1 MLMRRF
7 RIPLLIG
14 LILLCV
20 VSLGCSGGYEK
31 QVVISFDAKQSY
43 ASPILASFARQFPKD
58 EFQVVKRSLG
68 ADDFRGAS
76 QSNVPA
82 PSKNDF
88 GDVIWNSDVLRTLQ
102 WQRQG
107 LLQSRSWA
115 IPTEWPKS
123 FRASNGTWVAF
134 AARARVLLI
143 NEQLIDPSAVPTR
156 VLDLG
161 ALQWKDKCG
170 IASLASS
177 SVRAHWSTMVASSEA
192 IKLNGLSDQDIATN
206 NQQSFD
212 FAKWA
217 DRLAQNA
224 KIYDDEKQV
233 ATAVE
238 QGEIHW
244 AIVDSDVAIAASDRN
259 KAIRISFPDQTED
272 GFGTVLIPGTVSVVA
287 DAKNPKVAGRLADFL
302 VSDEVEARLTISDSA
317 TIPLNPKPKELSRL
331 LKGLDV
337 KWAEVKLEELVD
349 AWETKVIQSGDKLG
363 SNLRN

>member
-14 LILLCV
+14 MILLCG

-31 QVVISFDAKQSY
+31 QVVISFDAKQAY
-43 ASPILASFARQFPKD
+43 AAPILASFARQFPKD

-68 ADDFRGAS
+68 PYDLRGAS
-76 QSNVPA
+76 QAKAPTPSN
-82 PSKNDF
+82 NDY
-88 GDVIWNSDVLRTLQ
+88 GDVIWNSDVLRTLK

-107 LLQSRSWA
+107 LLQARSWA

-123 FRASNGTWVAF
+123 FRASDGTWIAF
-134 AARARVLLI
+134 AARARVLII
-143 NEQLIDPSAVPTR
+143 NEQAIDPSAVPTR

-170 IASLASS
+170 VASLASP
-177 SVRAHWSTMVASSEA
+177 SVRAHWSIMVAGSEA
-192 IKLNGLSDQDIATN
+192 IKVSGSSDQDIATD
-206 NQQSFD
+206 QQSFD
-212 FAKWA
+212 FAKWV
-217 DRLAQNA
+217 DRLAQNT

-233 ATAVE
+233 AVAVE

-259 KAIRISFPDQTED
+259 KAIRISFPDQTD
-272 GFGTVLIPGTVSVVA
+272 GGFGAVLIPDTVSVIA

-317 TIPLNPKPKELSRL
+317 TIPLNPKPKDLSRL

-349 AWETKVIQSGDKLG
+349 AWETEVAKFDDKLR